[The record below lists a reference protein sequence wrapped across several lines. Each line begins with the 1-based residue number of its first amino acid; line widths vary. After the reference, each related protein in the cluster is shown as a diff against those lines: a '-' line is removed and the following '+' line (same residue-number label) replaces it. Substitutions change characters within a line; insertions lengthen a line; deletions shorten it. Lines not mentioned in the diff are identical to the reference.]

1 MAQVASASPETCSAG
16 NLKTR
21 LASADSN
28 AATIDRPATT
38 LRKKSS
44 KASKNSTLAE
54 SSKLSKRTKLDSS
67 KVSKKSEPSKT
78 PKSKSKKPSSIATS
92 SDRATAIEVL
102 LRAATAAKAARL
114 AAGEESEE
122 EAPLPELPMPR
133 TKLEIVLGEE
143 GGKQPGERKRKR
155 MKGFGMIFG
164 FKKPKDFNASGPR
177 LRYILSDPLYVK

>member
-1 MAQVASASPETCSAG
+1 M
-16 NLKTR
+16 
-21 LASADSN
+21 
-28 AATIDRPATT
+28 
-38 LRKKSS
+38 
-44 KASKNSTLAE
+44 
-54 SSKLSKRTKLDSS
+54 
-67 KVSKKSEPSKT
+67 
-78 PKSKSKKPSSIATS
+78 
-92 SDRATAIEVL
+92 L

-143 GGKQPGERKRKR
+143 GGKQPGERKR